1 MKYIKSY
8 ILKSFINLHVVFT
21 MKIKI
26 IKRNISEQRSCKCN
40 FKKKYKKEK
49 MMMTFHVALAVSLG
63 YTCTTKVW
71 IQNIRDSM
79 RVLNQLKYASFQLG
93 HMPTSEGFI
102 NFYQDSLNFFYG
114 PIE

>member
-21 MKIKI
+21 MKMKI
-26 IKRNISEQRSCKCN
+26 IKRNISEQRSCKYN

-49 MMMTFHVALAVSLG
+49 MMMTFHLALAVSLR
-63 YTCTTKVW
+63 YTTKVW

-79 RVLNQLKYASFQLG
+79 WVLNQLKYASFQLG

-102 NFYQDSLNFFYG
+102 NFCQDSLNFFYR